1 MSSKGFIIT
10 CLMLFVLGVYLF
22 ASAPPPL
29 LEERPAGARVAIEQ
43 VFAIVEA
50 ENDVVRTLWTQEIVG
65 FGKKVGLKFNEDW
78 REPDVDAGPLPALF
92 LRETAMSLEKQP
104 VRLSLFLGSE
114 YPINDA
120 NRFQG
125 MQMEKFQIMKQ
136 SREPQFF
143 YSSDLG
149 LFTAMFTDEATVE
162 ACIGCHNEH
171 KQSPKNDWK
180 LHDVMGA
187 TTWMYPSGEVAV
199 EEMFLVLTSL
209 RQGFRDAY
217 TAYLNKVETFPN
229 RPSIGEKWPREGY
242 FLPAVDVFMAE
253 IARQASAQTLASMA
267 ISVQPPTSE
276 RVIPGTASGA
286 KTEASLSSFTPPVSA
301 SNVAPVRPRE

>member
-10 CLMLFVLGVYLF
+10 CLVLIVLSIYLFV
-22 ASAPPPL
+22 SAPPPL
-29 LEERPAGARVAIEQ
+29 LEDKPAGTAVSIEQ

-50 ENDVVRTLWTQEIVG
+50 ENDVVRALWTQEIVG
-65 FGKKVGLKFNEDW
+65 SGKKAGLKFDEDW
-78 REPDVDAGPLPALF
+78 REPDVEAGPLPALF

-120 NRFQG
+120 NRFQE

-143 YSSDLG
+143 YSPDTG

-162 ACIGCHNEH
+162 PCIGCHNEH
-171 KQSPKNDWK
+171 KQSPTNDWK

-187 TTWMYPSGEVAV
+187 TTWMYPSAEVTID
-199 EEMFLVLTSL
+199 EMLTVVTSL

-217 TAYLNKVETFPN
+217 SAYLKKVETFAN
-229 RPSIGEKWPREGY
+229 RPEIGQKWPRDGY
-242 FLPAVDVFMAE
+242 FLPAVHEFMAE
-253 IARQASAQTLASMA
+253 IAKQTSAQTLASLA
-267 ISVQPPTSE
+267 NSVQPLVRTK
-276 RVIPGTASGA
+276 RVVPGIAPDANAEPSLSAFTLPAPVSNGTAG
-286 KTEASLSSFTPPVSA
+286 
-301 SNVAPVRPRE
+301 RPR